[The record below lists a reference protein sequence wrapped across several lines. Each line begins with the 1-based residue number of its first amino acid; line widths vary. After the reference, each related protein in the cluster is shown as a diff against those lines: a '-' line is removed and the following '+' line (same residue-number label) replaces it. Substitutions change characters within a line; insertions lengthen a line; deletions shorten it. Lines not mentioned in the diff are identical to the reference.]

1 MKSKK
6 TMQIILAAACT
17 LALAACGAGQNP
29 SSPSAPAASGA
40 ASSVNTPASGAA
52 SAPGGFD
59 AKVWGSVVEVCDG
72 FCVLTPTETDA
83 SDDQLAYGAAP
94 GYEDPEKNI
103 TVHYQAGCVIQIA
116 EVNAA
121 TGEENLV
128 DASVSDIQQQAS
140 LIVCGEWAGE
150 RELNATAI
158 RIVRYQ

>member
-6 TMQIILAAACT
+6 TMQIILAAACA
-17 LALAACGAGQNP
+17 LALAACGAGQTP
-29 SSPSAPAASGA
+29 SSPSVPAASGPA
-40 ASSVNTPASGAA
+40 GSVITPASGPA
-52 SAPGGFD
+52 SAPDGFD
-59 AKVWGSVVEVCDG
+59 AKVQGSVVEVCDG

-83 SDDQLAYGAAP
+83 NDDQLAYGAAP

-140 LIVCGEWAGE
+140 LIVCGEWASE
-150 RELNATAI
+150 RELNAAAI
-158 RIVRYQ
+158 RIVHYQ

>member
-6 TMQIILAAACT
+6 TMQIILAAACA
-17 LALAACGAGQNP
+17 LALAACGAGRNP
-29 SSPSAPAASGA
+29 SSPSAPASGPA
-40 ASSVNTPASGAA
+40 ASSVNTPASGPA
-52 SAPGGFD
+52 GFD
-59 AKVWGSVVEVCDG
+59 AKVQGSVVEVCDG

-83 SDDQLAYGAAP
+83 SDDQVAYGAAP

-116 EVNAA
+116 EINAA
-121 TGEENLV
+121 AGEENLA
-128 DASVSDIQQQAS
+128 DASISDIQQQAS

-150 RELNATAI
+150 RELNAAAI